1 MTVQSSVRRGSKLMT
16 LASSLCVLSFTATAC
31 GSPDG
36 AGAGVDAGAGVV
48 AGVDAGVDAGAGV
61 DVGAGVDIGARADD
75 ATEIVAEVAAPPTH
89 ATSESPGALQ
99 YGDPI
104 TDLLS
109 SPAAGAE
116 ASAPTVAGFRAVEW
130 DDLIAPGLSGE
141 EIYERYREQIEA
153 VKPGS
158 PELDEI
164 YAEMIDEYD
173 AASVNPDL
181 NSQKIQLAGFVAPL
195 TFDGEKI
202 TEFLLVPYFGAC
214 IHVPPP
220 PLNQVVV
227 ITLAEGDSL
236 SLEES
241 WGAVWVAGTLD
252 AGVADTALASAG
264 CSIAGPVFGT
274 YTTQ

>member
-1 MTVQSSVRRGSKLMT
+1 MT

-31 GSPDG
+31 GSPNDAG
-36 AGAGVDAGAGVV
+36 AGADVGAGVV
-48 AGVDAGVDAGAGV
+48 AGVDVGVDAGVDVGVGAGVDA
-61 DVGAGVDIGARADD
+61 GAGVDIGARADD

-89 ATSESPGALQ
+89 ATSDSPGALQ

-158 PELDEI
+158 PKLDEI
-164 YAEMIDEYD
+164 YAEMNDEYD
-173 AASVNPDL
+173 AASVNPAL

-227 ITLAEGDSL
+227 ITLAEGESL
-236 SLEES
+236 SLEDS

-252 AGVADTALASAG
+252 AGVTDTDLATAG
-264 CSIAGPVFGT
+264 YSIAGPVFGT
-274 YTTQ
+274 YATQ

>member
-1 MTVQSSVRRGSKLMT
+1 MT

-48 AGVDAGVDAGAGV
+48 AGVDAGVVAGVDAGAGV

-89 ATSESPGALQ
+89 ATSDSPGVLQ

-130 DDLIAPGLSGE
+130 NDLIAPGLSGE

-158 PELDEI
+158 PKLDEI
-164 YAEMIDEYD
+164 YAEMNDDYD
-173 AASVNPDL
+173 AASVNPAL

-195 TFDGEKI
+195 TYDGEKI

-227 ITLAEGDSL
+227 ITLGEGESL
-236 SLEES
+236 SLEDS

-252 AGVADTALASAG
+252 AGVTDTDLATAG
-264 CSIAGPVFGT
+264 YSIAGPVFGT